1 MLNEGNF
8 QENLK
13 SMINEPDN
21 WSKEEYYSAF
31 LDMTERFFNALISA
45 LEYENVI
52 LEKFG
57 EEAGEAIIEKIA
69 LSNPSLMDMEDENE
83 KLPDQKAVIMNLMDF
98 ANEQIARTT
107 GCPSVDGVL
116 DVCYSW
122 ISVEIG
128 IMKPGFREYLNNVR
142 V

>member
-8 QENLK
+8 QEKLK
-13 SMINEPDN
+13 SMINEPDS

-98 ANEQIARTT
+98 AKCDFGFT
-107 GCPSVDGVL
+107 
-116 DVCYSW
+116 
-122 ISVEIG
+122 IG
-128 IMKPGFREYLNNVR
+128 EEDIDDDDFPYPGEDDPE
-142 V
+142 

>member
-8 QENLK
+8 QEKLK

-31 LDMTERFFNALISA
+31 LDMTLISA

-57 EEAGEAIIEKIA
+57 EDAGEAIIEKIA

-98 ANEQIARTT
+98 AKCDFGFT
-107 GCPSVDGVL
+107 
-116 DVCYSW
+116 
-122 ISVEIG
+122 IG
-128 IMKPGFREYLNNVR
+128 DEDIDDDDFPYPGEDDPE
-142 V
+142 

>member
-31 LDMTERFFNALISA
+31 LDMTERFFDTLIAS
-45 LEYENVI
+45 LEYENAI

-57 EEAGEAIIEKIA
+57 EDDGEALIEEIA
-69 LSNPSLMDMEDENE
+69 LSNPALMEMEDVNSQ
-83 KLPDQKAVIMNLMDF
+83 LDDQKQVIMNLMAFAGCDYGFSIGEEDVDDDDF
-98 ANEQIARTT
+98 PYT
-107 GCPSVDGVL
+107 GEGDP
-116 DVCYSW
+116 
-122 ISVEIG
+122 E
-128 IMKPGFREYLNNVR
+128 
-142 V
+142 